1 MLMSIA
7 LLILRLVVGILFM
20 GHGAQKLFG
29 VFGGP
34 GLVGFAGWVQGLGL
48 RPARVWALVA
58 GVCEFGGG
66 LLFALGLITPIAAL
80 ALLAVMLAAVA
91 TVHWT
96 KGLWATNGGYEY
108 NLVLSAVA
116 TALALAGPGIYA
128 LDYVFGIAWPEPATF
143 LIGLGVVIVGVSVTL
158 RSIPWALDTWTPQRG
173 PRRMP
178 GTGQAA

>member
-20 GHGAQKLFG
+20 GHGTQKLFG
-29 VFGGP
+29 VLGGP

-66 LLFALGLITPIAAL
+66 LLLALGLITPIAAL
-80 ALLAVMLAAVA
+80 ALLAVMVTAVA

-96 KGLWATNGGYEY
+96 KGLWVTNGGYEY

-116 TALALAGPGIYA
+116 VALALGGPGTYA
-128 LDYVFGIAWPEPATF
+128 LDHVFGLAWPEPALF
-143 LIGLGVVIVGVSVTL
+143 LIGLAVVIVGVSLAL
-158 RSIPWALDTWTPQRG
+158 RGIPWALDAWAQQHG
-173 PRRMP
+173 SRRVP
-178 GTGQAA
+178 GTGQTA

>member
-1 MLMSIA
+1 MLMNVA
-7 LLILRLVVGILFM
+7 LLILRIVVGALFM

-34 GLVGFAGWVQGLGL
+34 GLAGFAGWVQGLGL
-48 RPARVWALVA
+48 RPARLWAIVA
-58 GVCEFGGG
+58 GMCEFGGG

-80 ALLAVMLAAVA
+80 ALLAVMLTAVA

-96 KGLWATNGGYEY
+96 KGLWVTKGGYEY

-116 TALALAGPGIYA
+116 AALALGGPGIHA
-128 LDYVFGIAWPEPATF
+128 LDHVFGIAWPEPATF
-143 LIGLGVVIVGVSVTL
+143 LIGLAVVIAGVSLAL
-158 RSIPWALDTWTPQRG
+158 RGIPWALHAWARQRG
-173 PRRMP
+173 PGRMH

>member
-1 MLMSIA
+1 MVMNTA
-7 LLILRLVVGILFM
+7 LLILRIVVGVLFM

-34 GLVGFAGWVQGLGL
+34 GLAGFAGWLQGL
-48 RPARVWALVA
+48 
-58 GVCEFGGG
+58 G

-80 ALLAVMLAAVA
+80 ALLAVMLTAVV

-116 TALALAGPGIYA
+116 AALALGGPGAYA
-128 LDYVFGIAWPEPATF
+128 LDQVFCIAWPEPAIF
-143 LIGLGVVIVGVSVTL
+143 LIGLAVVIVGVSL
-158 RSIPWALDTWTPQRG
+158 A
-173 PRRMP
+173 
-178 GTGQAA
+178 

>member
-1 MLMSIA
+1 MLMSVA
-7 LLILRLVVGILFM
+7 LLILRIVVGVLFM

-34 GLVGFAGWVQGLGL
+34 GPAGFAGWLQGLGL
-48 RPARVWALVA
+48 RPARVWAIVA
-58 GVCEFGGG
+58 GLCEFGGG
-66 LLFALGLITPIAAL
+66 LLFALGLVTPIAAL
-80 ALLAVMLAAVA
+80 ALLAVMVMAVA

-96 KGLWATNGGYEY
+96 KGLWVTNGGYEY

-116 TALALAGPGIYA
+116 AALALAGPGIYA

-143 LIGLGVVIVGVSVTL
+143 LIGLGVVILGVGVAL
-158 RSIPWALDTWTPQRG
+158 RGIPWALDAWTRQRG
-173 PRRMP
+173 PGRMP